1 MENPLPNEP
10 IIIKIS
16 RMKYPKFLIALVA
29 LFFSTMMNAQKI
41 GVVDMDYVLSK
52 MPEFKEAEGRL
63 NAQIETWQSDIR
75 KLQSEY
81 EQKKAAFESEKVLL
95 VGEQLRQRQKEVID
109 LEENIKNT
117 ISLRFGTNGEI
128 DQLRANLTQPFQDQ
142 IFEAMKTVAE
152 KNGLVIVFDKN
163 ESNVLYLQK
172 RADYTDKVLDLLL
185 GKDKKSNKK

>member
-1 MENPLPNEP
+1 
-10 IIIKIS
+10 
-16 RMKYPKFLIALVA
+16 MKYPKFLIALVA

>member
-1 MENPLPNEP
+1 
-10 IIIKIS
+10 
-16 RMKYPKFLIALVA
+16 MKYPKFLIALVA
-29 LFFSTMMNAQKI
+29 LFFSTTMNAQKI

-128 DQLRANLTQPFQDQ
+128 DQLRAILTQPFQDQ